1 MKIKKRQSRK
11 SQVDNLY
18 LNRVKMAEVVLCSF
32 TKKLTLKISI
42 VGNRVPSEKLDM
54 TNDARHDS
62 NPGRR
67 NSKGLLALSEKTE
80 S

>member
-1 MKIKKRQSRK
+1 MAKLGESGSTFIFESVNLKR
-11 SQVDNLY
+11 
-18 LNRVKMAEVVLCSF
+18 AEVIMFIYC
-32 TKKLTLKISI
+32 TKKLTLKMSI
-42 VGNRVPSEKLDM
+42 VGKRVPSEKLDM

-67 NSKGLLALSEKTE
+67 NSKGLLPLSEKTE